1 MMSNNTC
8 FAVARGASLAAFAS
22 LLAFVLTACCAE
34 APRRPITGIDTHI
47 HIYDTS
53 RPEGVPWPRDK
64 SSVIFRPVLPQ
75 HFHEVTAGTR
85 VSHTVIVEASDRVE
99 DNQWL
104 LDLTEGD
111 DAFIAIVGNIEPFSP
126 DFAEQLERYSRDPRF
141 VGLRF
146 RRNPPRSD
154 YLIEPALSALKLMAK
169 KGLTLDCLAGQIN
182 VEHAERIAAAV
193 PDLKIVL
200 NHLAGYSA
208 DGKPVDAEFIA
219 KLKRAAEH
227 PNMYCKVS
235 GIFQQSRQRP
245 NSPTTVD
252 HYRPIFDALYEAFGE
267 DRLFYGSNWPVTDLG
282 GSYAD
287 QLRVIED
294 YFKAKGDDVLEKVM
308 WKNAVRFYGLDKARR

>member
-1 MMSNNTC
+1 MTQNTC
-8 FAVARGASLAAFAS
+8 FAVARRASLAALA
-22 LLAFVLTACCAE
+22 LLVTSVLTACCTE
-34 APRRPITGIDTHI
+34 PWQRPITGIDTHI

-64 SSVIFRPVLPQ
+64 SSVIFRPVLPK

-85 VSHTVIVEASDRVE
+85 VSHTVIVEASDRVD

-111 DAFIAIVGNIEPFSP
+111 DAFIAIVGNIDPFSP
-126 DFAEQLERYSRDPRF
+126 DFAEQLERYTQDARF

-154 YLIEPALSALKLMAK
+154 YVVEPALSALKLMAK
-169 KGLTLDCLAGQIN
+169 KGVTLDCLSGQIN

-193 PDLKIVL
+193 PNLRIVL

-208 DGKPVDAEFIA
+208 DGKPVDPDFVA
-219 KLKRAAEH
+219 KIKRAAAH
-227 PNMYCKVS
+227 PNVYCKIS

-252 HYRPIFDALYEAFGE
+252 HYRPIFDVLYEAFGE
-267 DRLFYGSNWPVTDLG
+267 DRLMYGSNWPVTDLG

-294 YFKAKGDDVLEKVM
+294 YFQAKGDDVLEKVM
-308 WKNAVRFYGLDKARR
+308 WKNAVTFYGLAKLRR